1 MRNEAGFTLIE
12 IIVSLVLAGIM
23 ASVAGMGIVMGVQGY
38 LFAKDNAAV
47 SGKAQLA
54 TSRLNR
60 TFVEVLDITT
70 VGSSPTRVAYNR
82 LSGGVSTQ
90 ETLYLDTTDHTIK
103 IASGGNASGGDTLVD
118 NVSSLVLTYQKGT
131 QPWVQG
137 TDDFSLLSTVGLTL
151 ILTRPSGGSN
161 ITFSTVIT
169 PRNNANR

>member
-60 TFVEVLDITT
+60 TFIEVLDITT
-70 VGSSPTRVAYNR
+70 VGSSPTRVTYNR

-90 ETLYLDTTDHTIK
+90 ETLYLDTTGGHNTIK
-103 IASGGNASGGDTLVD
+103 IASGGSASGGDTLVD

-131 QPWVQG
+131 PGCRARMTLACCQ
-137 TDDFSLLSTVGLTL
+137 LSV
-151 ILTRPSGGSN
+151 
-161 ITFSTVIT
+161 
-169 PRNNANR
+169 